1 MGLAEVV
8 HHDVKCGE
16 EGVQIDHWPVPFP
29 SGSGSKPTLNR
40 GHLPLKFSTDNSHQA
55 FNTGANIL
63 LGARSSKNPRA
74 AIRLSGHTQ
83 RSAVPVSEA
92 SGGAASRKRLVRSAP
107 ALLYWARDGGGG
119 EYVSPGERE
128 KRFGERTRGR

>member
-55 FNTGANIL
+55 FDDISCVEL
-63 LGARSSKNPRA
+63 KDLCCQS
-74 AIRLSGHTQ
+74 
-83 RSAVPVSEA
+83 VSEL
-92 SGGAASRKRLVRSAP
+92 KVELVRKAKER
-107 ALLYWARDGGGG
+107 LRH
-119 EYVSPGERE
+119 ERE
-128 KRFGERTRGR
+128 DILGRWVVPHSTVDE